1 MYIYGGAESMVHQK
15 KNQQNNKFKWK
26 KKNMVH
32 IDYNLMLLM
41 YRFNGHTAH

>member
-1 MYIYGGAESMVHQK
+1 MVVQRVGAPKK
-15 KNQQNNKFKWK
+15 KNKIKQQKFKWK